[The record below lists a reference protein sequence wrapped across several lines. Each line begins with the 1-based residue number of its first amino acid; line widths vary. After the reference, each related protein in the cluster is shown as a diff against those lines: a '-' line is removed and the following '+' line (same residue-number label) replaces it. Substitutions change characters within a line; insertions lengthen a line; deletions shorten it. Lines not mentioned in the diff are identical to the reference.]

1 MSFEYFIEDCG
12 RVKMAGGTFATY
24 YDLAGALTVQDNPA
38 AAEIIRA
45 NNNFKNIRRQPPFDL
60 LLAFFPDD
68 YENIQHR
75 LRGAGAY
82 RHLRMD
88 QGPGGNFTRFDV
100 GDDEKLHYHLK
111 GDKGFAL
118 PEELVSR
125 QLDGNAYP
133 ELSVL
138 ASKIQQAF
146 EKNDYRTTAAL
157 VNKFRYQAE
166 NAGLQMHDGQH
177 VGSKNGFFFIRPA
190 AAEENVQF
198 PLSRIPQL
206 RAKIDEAL
214 NKSLSL
220 AEYTRGFLEQNMGF
234 EQAVVLA
241 EKKYAE
247 EGPQDYRGQGV
258 LYFQP
263 DCFVDR
269 SGNIEVEKI
278 NMPDVGMFMTLLNRP
293 SNPYLQT
300 VVDANLKLKDKL
312 KSTAA
317 KFLQRDKIVLVT
329 RPEVVRFGSD
339 TLELMEIKA
348 LRNML
353 ESIGKQVEVKTA
365 AEYESLGKDCEVLLL
380 NVDAKEPDFGK
391 FAAHIVKQ
399 GISCHADPLVYYFKD
414 RATTLK
420 TMQIPARHMEHFLQ
434 LIKPKD
440 ITVKNA
446 ENIYNRLQYI
456 MKRFEMNDDIIYA
469 SISGY
474 KMPVP
479 VFKYSL
485 HSFGQIYKAYDR
497 VRDENAAIQLSSVPL
512 NRANAVFE
520 KDGQPRLAA
529 YRFMCTRER

>member
-1 MSFEYFIEDCG
+1 
-12 RVKMAGGTFATY
+12 
-24 YDLAGALTVQDNPA
+24 
-38 AAEIIRA
+38 
-45 NNNFKNIRRQPPFDL
+45 
-60 LLAFFPDD
+60 
-68 YENIQHR
+68 
-75 LRGAGAY
+75 
-82 RHLRMD
+82 
-88 QGPGGNFTRFDV
+88 
-100 GDDEKLHYHLK
+100 
-111 GDKGFAL
+111 
-118 PEELVSR
+118 
-125 QLDGNAYP
+125 
-133 ELSVL
+133 
-138 ASKIQQAF
+138 
-146 EKNDYRTTAAL
+146 
-157 VNKFRYQAE
+157 
-166 NAGLQMHDGQH
+166 
-177 VGSKNGFFFIRPA
+177 
-190 AAEENVQF
+190 
-198 PLSRIPQL
+198 
-206 RAKIDEAL
+206 
-214 NKSLSL
+214 
-220 AEYTRGFLEQNMGF
+220 MGF